1 MMDEDDE
8 ERRGAY
14 KLSQTSSSV
23 LGIMGKGGEK
33 HAVRV
38 SHAVNI

>member
-1 MMDEDDE
+1 MRTMTRD
-8 ERRGAY
+8 GGAAY
-14 KLSQTSSSV
+14 KLSETSSSV

-33 HAVRV
+33 HAVKV